1 MNDMRAIEKILGI
14 ETKMGRA
21 QNNFFLCQKEYIK
34 KMLDHF
40 RMAVAKAVCTPLT
53 ITIYFSKVNAT
64 QSKSEKKYMSCVS
77 YCHTLISSGD
87 FCLMTCDLSLVLV
100 RCLVPIIRQFV
111 KFQDMPEN
119 HKKY

>member
-40 RMAVAKAVCTPLT
+40 GMAVAKAVCTPLT

-77 YCHTLISSGD
+77 YTSVIGS
-87 FCLMTCDLSLVLV
+87 LMYVMVCTRPDLAQVVIVVS
-100 RCLVPIIRQFV
+100 
-111 KFQDMPEN
+111 M
-119 HKKY
+119 